1 MKEGTEWSNSTFIHL
16 HILVE
21 KNSLRTE
28 KEGKYAT
35 KIKIRLKN
43 QQNNVNVFV
52 NNIFTQKTAL
62 EAVSVQEKWY

>member
-1 MKEGTEWSNSTFIHL
+1 MKEGTEWSNITFIHL
-16 HILVE
+16 HILIG

-52 NNIFTQKTAL
+52 NNIFTQKIAL
-62 EAVSVQEKWY
+62 EAVSVQEKWD